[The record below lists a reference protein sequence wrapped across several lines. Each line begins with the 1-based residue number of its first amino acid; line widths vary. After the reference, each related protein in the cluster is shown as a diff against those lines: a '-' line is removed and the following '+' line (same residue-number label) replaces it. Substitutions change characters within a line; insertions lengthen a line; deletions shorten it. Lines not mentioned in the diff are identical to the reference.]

1 MKQRIA
7 AFLMCVIC
15 LLSVVGCGQTKAD
28 TNIPSAANQQ
38 TVTDDYLTT
47 ISGTYVELFPELSKA
62 DYRSIWHDA
71 TAPLVGEDNADAAT
85 DKLLGMCTAK
95 IYGADA
101 AEKYAADPDSMAFDC
116 YFLGGVSKFVMDGHK
131 ITGLDTQGK
140 KVFSHTY
147 RKLDKENENGFIFYQ
162 SEDENSGESPTL
174 PSLRTRWRPPITW
187 SSAMRR
193 ISMTCRAGSRAIML
207 TGTHLR
213 SPRITIRRR

>member
-28 TNIPSAANQQ
+28 TNTPSAANQQ

-116 YFLGGVSKFVMDGHK
+116 YFLGGVSKFVMDGHRSPVW
-131 ITGLDTQGK
+131 TRRARR
-140 KVFSHTY
+140 FSPTLIESWT
-147 RKLDKENENGFIFYQ
+147 RKMKTASFSIRARTKTPAN
-162 SEDENSGESPTL
+162 SPTL

>member
-28 TNIPSAANQQ
+28 TNTPSAANQQ

-162 SEDENSGESPTL
+162 SEDENSGEFTYF